1 MKKIGILTYH
11 RSINYGAFMQAFS
24 LSKNI
29 KKRFPDVAV
38 EIIDYSSQ
46 LMEELY
52 KPKISFN
59 TLKNIKGYL
68 LKKKQYTYFKDA
80 LNRLPLSQKNMCSD
94 GNTDEVLS
102 FFQNDYDIFVVG
114 SDAVWNWCRRGF
126 PNPYLMN
133 FEKPV
138 MKMSYAASAYGMDAS
153 YIGEEEAKYFKS
165 SLEKFSFIG
174 TRDNYTADM
183 VRNVCSSAEPVFT
196 CDPTVILNMDDVYNE
211 IGVTEE
217 TFKTHIFKKLKIEKD
232 KKLIGIM
239 GAPKEIICKLKEKI
253 GDEYVLVNLYNYS
266 RFADKQ
272 LIDLTPF
279 EWAVV
284 FSLFEVTV
292 TSYFHGTLLSL
303 RNYTPVVNYDFNKFS
318 QNNEGKICDVM
329 RKMELSEC
337 HFKEREDYDDI
348 VDRVFAVIEDRES
361 YVLKIKKSIEKL
373 SESSEVFFDKVGE
386 LLK

>member
-11 RSINYGAFMQAFS
+11 RSINYGAFMQAYS

-29 KKRFPDVAV
+29 KKRFPNVEV

-59 TLKNIKGYL
+59 TLQSIKGYL

-80 LNRLPLSQKNMCSD
+80 LNRLPLSRKNMCSD

-138 MKMSYAASAYGMDAS
+138 MKMSYAASAYGMDGS
-153 YIGEEEAKYFKS
+153 YIGEKEEKYFKS

-174 TRDNYTADM
+174 IRDNYTADM
-183 VRNVCSSAEPVFT
+183 VRNVCSSAKPVFT
-196 CDPTVILNMDDVYNE
+196 CDPTVILNMDDVYKE
-211 IGVTEE
+211 IGITEDA
-217 TFKTHIFKKLKIEKD
+217 FKTYVFKKLKIEKD

-239 GAPKEIICKLKEKI
+239 GAPKEIICKLQEKI

-266 RFADKQ
+266 RFVDKQ

-279 EWAVV
+279 EWAAV
-284 FSLFEVTV
+284 FNLFEVTI

-329 RKMELSEC
+329 KKMELSEC

-348 VDRVFAVIEDRES
+348 VEKVFAVIENREI
-361 YVLKIKKSIEKL
+361 YVLKIKKNIEKL
-373 SESSEVFFDKVGE
+373 SKSSEAFFDKVGE